1 MEQKILVSDKN
12 YAELDGYFEENSVRT
27 ILLVCGKSISFL
39 HVNQYFETLEQRK
52 GIKVVRFMDFQP
64 NPSYESIVKG
74 VEVFHENKCDYIVAV
89 GGGSAIDVAKCIKL
103 YSNMVPKTN
112 YLQQT
117 IVPNEVKLL
126 AVPTTAGSG
135 SEATRYA
142 VIYYKEEKQSVA
154 HESCIP
160 SVVLMDAEVLKTL
173 PGYQKKTTM
182 MDAFCHAIESFWSV
196 NSTQESKEYARKAIR
211 LIIENKDSYLQN
223 ENAGNI
229 NMLQA
234 ANLAGKAINITQT
247 TAGHAMCYKLTGLY
261 GISHGHAAALC
272 TEALWRYML
281 EHMEQC
287 VDYRGIDYLQDVFM
301 EIARAMGGSTVEA
314 AIDFFHKFMS
324 ELRLEV
330 PVIKNQNEMDILKSS
345 VNPVRLKNNPVKL
358 GEKDIEELYLRI
370 LDKDEWRKQRYES

>member
-1 MEQKILVSDKN
+1 MEQKILVSDEN
-12 YAELDGYFEENSVRT
+12 YVELDVYFEENDVRS

-39 HVNQYFETLEQRK
+39 RINQYFETLEERK

-64 NPSYESIVKG
+64 NPIYESVVQG
-74 VEVFHENKCDYIVAV
+74 VEIFRGNACDLIVAV

-103 YSNMVPKTN
+103 YSNMSPKTN
-112 YLQQT
+112 YLEQT

-160 SVVLMDAEVLKTL
+160 SVVLMDAEVLETL
-173 PGYQKKTTM
+173 PGYQKKATM
-182 MDAFCHAIESFWSV
+182 MDAFCHAVESFWSV
-196 NSTQESKEYARKAIR
+196 NSTKESKEYSREAIR
-211 LIIENKDSYLQN
+211 LIIENKDFYLQN
-223 ENAGNI
+223 DKKGNI
-229 NMLQA
+229 KMLRA

-272 TEALWRYML
+272 TVVLWRYML

-287 VDYRGIDYLQDVFM
+287 IDDRGRDYLQNVFM
-301 EIARAMGGSTVEA
+301 EIAKSMGCNTVEA
-314 AIDFFHKFMS
+314 AIEYFHKLIS
-324 ELRLEV
+324 ELGLEA
-330 PVIKNQNEMDILKSS
+330 PVIKNRDEMDILKLS

-358 GEKDIEELYLRI
+358 EEKDIEELYLRI
-370 LDKDEWRKQRYES
+370 LDTDKWRKQKA